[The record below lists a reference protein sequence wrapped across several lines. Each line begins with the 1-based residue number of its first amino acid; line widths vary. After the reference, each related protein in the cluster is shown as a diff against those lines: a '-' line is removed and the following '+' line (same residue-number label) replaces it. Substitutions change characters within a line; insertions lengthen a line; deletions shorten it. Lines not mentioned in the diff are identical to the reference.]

1 MEYMAQE
8 EHRFHVNF
16 EKRPLEIRDGAQK
29 TGFPTFI
36 DQEIA
41 VITMPGGQLVVE
53 KEINEKLLNEW
64 RHGDNMRKPPSPFAI
79 VAYEAWKAGDDIPIN
94 GIDLKNWPGVT
105 PAQLKMCH
113 NASIYSV
120 EDLRDANADCIRKL
134 GMGALALIEKAKAYL
149 GSAQTNKASEE
160 ISALKVDMEAMKA
173 TIEKK
178 DEQIAALMDKLGND
192 SPRQTRRSRNKETGE
207 LE

>member
-1 MEYMAQE
+1 
-8 EHRFHVNF
+8 
-16 EKRPLEIRDGAQK
+16 
-29 TGFPTFI
+29 
-36 DQEIA
+36 
-41 VITMPGGQLVVE
+41 
-53 KEINEKLLNEW
+53 
-64 RHGDNMRKPPSPFAI
+64 
-79 VAYEAWKAGDDIPIN
+79 
-94 GIDLKNWPGVT
+94 LKNWPGVT

-178 DEQIAALMDKLGND
+178 DEQIAALMDKLGGD
-192 SPRQTRRSRNKETGE
+192 APRQTRRSRNKETGE